1 MITIVAAN
9 AIVTIS
15 MLFAIISIIIITIVN
30 NSVLI
35 NPLHN
40 FTIINAKFTGIFMI
54 VNIINIDCLNWVSFI
69 TIAITITAT
78 IALTYSKITPIFAQ
92 QANLNSTSLI
102 IKFTFLKAAFI
113 IINITSNLARFTTTV
128 IITFSFIIT
137 MTIAISITITII
149 VIIIILVA
157 ITMLLQTLAWNLF
170 VIIHTVSL

>member
-1 MITIVAAN
+1 MIIIVAAN

-92 QANLNSTSLI
+92 
-102 IKFTFLKAAFI
+102 
-113 IINITSNLARFTTTV
+113 
-128 IITFSFIIT
+128 
-137 MTIAISITITII
+137 
-149 VIIIILVA
+149 
-157 ITMLLQTLAWNLF
+157 
-170 VIIHTVSL
+170 